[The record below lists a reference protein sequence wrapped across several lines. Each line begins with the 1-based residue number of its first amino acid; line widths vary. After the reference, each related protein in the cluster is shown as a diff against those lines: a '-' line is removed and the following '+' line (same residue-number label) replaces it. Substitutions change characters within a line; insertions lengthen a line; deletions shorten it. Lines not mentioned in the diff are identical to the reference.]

1 MKNLTVIIPVYN
13 LNTEEKQTLFIE
25 AVNSVDDSNILVVA
39 PEEDIKAISKLK
51 VNKNIR
57 TLSNTTTNTSYPAQV
72 NMGVKE
78 VKTEYFSILE
88 YDDRFSAIWFKNAE
102 TYIENDVENTF
113 MFLPLTEVI
122 DVNYGPIG
130 YANEA
135 VWASSFS
142 DEIGC
147 YDMQCL
153 EDYFDFS
160 TSGAIIKTEDFIT
173 LGMLKPSMKLS
184 FWYEFLLRAAY
195 KGKRMFV
202 IPKVG
207 YYHTIGREYSLSS
220 FYRNNLSNEEGNW
233 WVELA
238 KKEYFFPHDR
248 NKTYQVKE

>member
-1 MKNLTVIIPVYN
+1 MKNLTVIIPVYD

-39 PEEDIKAISKLK
+39 PEKDIKAITKLK
-51 VNKNIR
+51 IDKNIR
-57 TLSNTTTNTSYPAQV
+57 MISNTTTNTSYPAQV
-72 NMGVKE
+72 NIGVKE

-88 YDDRFSAIWFKNAE
+88 YDDRFSSIWFKNAE

-142 DEIGC
+142 DEIGY

-153 EDYFDFS
+153 EDYIDFC
-160 TSGAIIKTEDFIT
+160 TSGAIIKTEDFIN
-173 LGMLKPSMKLS
+173 LGMLKSSMKLT
-184 FWYEFLLRAAY
+184 FWYEFMLRAAY

-207 YYHTIGREYSLSS
+207 YYHTIGREYSLST
-220 FYRNNLSNEEGNW
+220 FYTNNLSEAEGNW
-233 WVELA
+233 WFDTA
-238 KKEYFFPHDR
+238 K
-248 NKTYQVKE
+248 